1 MGSPTLPWLWVIQ
14 ALASCK
20 EIPISTL
27 QGLIDVAPVERDD
40 FCEKTRELLA
50 LRCLEDIFG
59 SAHITN
65 CDDDAS
71 TSLDS
76 RVRFDFSLGCED
88 VLQQILNEIPLSNL
102 KVAGPELSKWDIFP
116 FIMHKRAN
124 SVKCHLEQLKESIFE
139 GTHPYTDYLKAR
151 SGLAFQNE
159 VRPVHVN
166 DGECNGTIFLPS
178 KRNRVD
184 SADEHVVGYPHE
196 KQVRKSDCDVFLMN
210 AEKIKCNG
218 SSNTESK
225 KEKPVSPGGKGV
237 VENSTDNFFLVSESG
252 RSHVEKNI
260 RENLGEGSLEDRQ
273 NRFVTSNRCKAS
285 SNNDVSHDELNIPLN
300 STVML
305 QHTSGG
311 KYCQQHEADESV
323 PIKVPQPNKIQR
335 KLPESLLGM
344 STTLMPPHTSRDE
357 PCQNTSLDE
366 TKDDTGHHVLPIPK
380 NVDDFHKDPNIINE
394 SQSKRDID
402 FQLNEPNAA
411 SLNVSQQPVIS
422 NKAVGDTVDACGAE
436 LSSDSDD
443 YHNETI
449 DVAAKKHQFLN
460 SQCTF
465 GHDLSACTEQT
476 GNHFCVMCNQG
487 GKLLVCKTTSC
498 PLMVHKTCLGTSV
511 HIDAE
516 SNFFC
521 PFCAYCHAISEYLE
535 AKKNASLAR
544 KELSSFIHKDIRH
557 QDIKLR
563 HEVHRK
569 GHSFLW
575 MSSEHEHTHD
585 KNNANDRFP
594 RTGENKEDHVGEH
607 EVNSLHIERSQLQ
620 ALTSFAN
627 STCKEKEIVNNGYVE
642 RLSEEQRG
650 EMLNLKSSTSR
661 GVEENQVPTEL
672 LDGDD
677 DLSCE
682 KTTVLSVN
690 QNITEEM
697 LEQHNTVKKEDPV
710 YAHDTDEEEISNDE
724 HESIF
729 SRYARRFKKRK
740 RPKFSSGANLKQSLI
755 HDGDKLQ
762 GKLSGKS

>member
-1 MGSPTLPWLWVIQ
+1 MDSTSSLPWLWVIQ

-20 EIPISTL
+20 EIPISIL
-27 QGLIDVAPVERDD
+27 QGLIDVAPVAPDD

-59 SAHITN
+59 SAHRTN
-65 CDDDAS
+65 CDDAS
-71 TSLDS
+71 ASLDS

-88 VLQQILNEIPLSNL
+88 VLQQILNEMPLSNL

-124 SVKCHLEQLKESIFE
+124 IVKCDLEQLKESIFE
-139 GTHPYTDYLKAR
+139 DSHPYTDYLKAR

-166 DGECNGTIFLPS
+166 DGECNDMDFLPS

-196 KQVRKSDCDVFLMN
+196 KQVHISDCDVFLMN
-210 AEKIKCNG
+210 AEKIQCNG

-225 KEKPVSPGGKGV
+225 KDKPVSSGGKGV
-237 VENSTDNFFLVSESG
+237 VESSTVNSFLVSESG
-252 RSHVEKNI
+252 GSHIEKNI
-260 RENLGEGSLEDRQ
+260 RQNLGEGSLEGRQ
-273 NRFVTSNRCKAS
+273 NRFVTSNRCKSS
-285 SNNDVSHDELNIPLN
+285 SNNDVFHDELNIPLN
-300 STVML
+300 STVMP

-311 KYCQQHEADESV
+311 KYCQQLEAESV
-323 PIKVPQPNKIQR
+323 PTKVPQPDKIRR

-344 STTLMPPHTSRDE
+344 STTLMPPHTCEDE

-366 TKDDTGHHVLPIPK
+366 TKDDTGRHVLPIPK
-380 NVDDFHKDPNIINE
+380 NVDDLHKDPNIINE
-394 SQSKRDID
+394 SQSKREID

-422 NKAVGDTVDACGAE
+422 DKAVGDTVDACRAE
-436 LSSDSDD
+436 LSSDSDE

-465 GHDLSACTEQT
+465 GHDLSACTEQS
-476 GNHFCVMCNQG
+476 GNNFCVMCNQG
-487 GKLLVCKTTSC
+487 GKLLICKTTSC
-498 PLMVHKTCLGTSV
+498 PLMVHKTCLGASV

-535 AKKNASLAR
+535 AKKIASLAR
-544 KELSSFIHKDIRH
+544 KELTHFIDKDIRN
-557 QDIKLR
+557 QYTKLR

-569 GHSFLW
+569 EHTFLRT
-575 MSSEHEHTHD
+575 SSEHEHIHD
-585 KNNANDRFP
+585 KNNANDQFP
-594 RTGENKEDHVGEH
+594 RTGDNKEDHVGEH
-607 EVNSLHIERSQLQ
+607 EVNSLHVERSQPQ

-627 STCKEKEIVNNGYVE
+627 STCKEKEIENNGYVE
-642 RLSEEQRG
+642 GLSEEERG

-677 DLSCE
+677 DLSCG
-682 KTTVLSVN
+682 KTTVLSVK
-690 QNITEEM
+690 QNSTEEIQQEM
-697 LEQHNTVKKEDPV
+697 TEQQNTVKNEDPV
-710 YAHDTDEEEISNDE
+710 YAHDTDEEKISNDE
-724 HESIF
+724 HGTSIF
-729 SRYARRFKKRK
+729 SRYTQRFKKRK
-740 RPKFSSGANLKQSLI
+740 RPTKSQAVSQSR
-755 HDGDKLQ
+755 
-762 GKLSGKS
+762 